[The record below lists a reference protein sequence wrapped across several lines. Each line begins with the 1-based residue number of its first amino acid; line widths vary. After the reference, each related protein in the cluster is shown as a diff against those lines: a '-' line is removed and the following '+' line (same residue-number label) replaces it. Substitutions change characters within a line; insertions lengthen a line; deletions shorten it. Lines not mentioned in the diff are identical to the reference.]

1 VTATVKQIF
10 QQKRQLQNVTNFVS
24 KYPVHLNI
32 PVTQTMEMYT
42 IKHTTDSSDS
52 EKKQKEKLCMI
63 LTSLSNRRVQNDA
76 GDNGNTF
83 SQRSEMELFSCGI
96 NSSVTGVFTNDTN
109 FTNN

>member
-1 VTATVKQIF
+1 
-10 QQKRQLQNVTNFVS
+10 
-24 KYPVHLNI
+24 
-32 PVTQTMEMYT
+32 
-42 IKHTTDSSDS
+42 
-52 EKKQKEKLCMI
+52 MI